1 MILEEGRFLAYS
13 YSAPG
18 RKPDVSEEE
27 WMPEDEVEVVE
38 DEGLP
43 EDEPKV
49 SKDEWVPES

>member
-1 MILEEGRFLAYS
+1 MILEEGRVLAYS